1 MHLHRKIRRRW
12 VVGSSNLGFLP
23 TYLPTSNT
31 NTTAVVEQVVD
42 LYVYQEKLFR
52 SLDRR

>member
-1 MHLHRKIRRRW
+1 MGGGEFEFR
-12 VVGSSNLGFLP
+12 VSTYLP